1 MLARLPS
8 KTCLS
13 PNQRLFVLFNP
24 GIGRSKKA
32 PQGAFLLVD
41 YYYFKYRMTHKL
53 LVVTYPDDLKQ
64 FEMFCYCLEKNWQ
77 GSKNLIVVTQQ
88 DTDQQ
93 VVQKIID
100 HMLLDGWNVEINQ
113 TACSYKDRYNEQQVN
128 KIFYSVNS
136 AVDDVVVF
144 DSKDFVLRPCDFST
158 FKSNEKYRV
167 TYYLPNKLVESYP
180 DIKNV
185 VDKSVDHLPNVSNLT
200 PWIWNVGQ
208 LTRYWNHINN
218 KFNNYKT
225 WKHFPACTEIYGYYV
240 FAWTEDNNEILW
252 HKHPKKWP
260 LLVSGG
266 WTHQTYNGILE
277 SVVDFNQ
284 NPERIVWKHSRK
296 LEDPRCIEVTRLI
309 LIKYGIDKQFVDQI
323 YG

>member
-1 MLARLPS
+1 M
-8 KTCLS
+8 
-13 PNQRLFVLFNP
+13 
-24 GIGRSKKA
+24 GRSKKA